1 MKVFFAGA
9 LVVITGIAACT
20 QVAEPPVVYGTAVY
34 DKHGNLVGYENEFG
48 CRGERGR
55 CACFADWTGP
65 NADADTNAAYDADN
79 PANPDTRWT
88 VTVTSERPFI
98 AA

>member
-48 CRGERGR
+48 VVVPATNGVVVVNGVVVPASPTGQVRTRTQTQTQLTTQTTQQTQTRG
-55 CACFADWTGP
+55 GP
-65 NADADTNAAYDADN
+65 
-79 PANPDTRWT
+79 
-88 VTVTSERPFI
+88 
-98 AA
+98 